1 MPDALHALAIHRASI
16 VVPTKILQLHPSL
29 PIHQPSPL
37 ARWLRRDSTCLP
49 THSSLGRN
57 SLSRSSLGR
66 SCGARTQGRLAP
78 RLAGSRSPACGERR
92 ETGAEAKALSEEE
105 LRPQLV
111 GDLEAGGQG
120 PRAALRRV
128 WLGADHQ
135 RVGSDARRVLR
146 PKLSRKKSFGLS
158 LWGISLT
165 SMATCLPLST
175 APWTRPGTVRDMCS
189 PAKKSTSA

>member
-1 MPDALHALAIHRASI
+1 M
-16 VVPTKILQLHPSL
+16 
-29 PIHQPSPL
+29 
-37 ARWLRRDSTCLP
+37 
-49 THSSLGRN
+49 
-57 SLSRSSLGR
+57 
-66 SCGARTQGRLAP
+66 
-78 RLAGSRSPACGERR
+78 ERR

-105 LRPQLV
+105 LLPQLV

-135 RVGSDARRVLR
+135 RVESDASRVLR

-165 SMATCLPLST
+165 SMATCLPL
-175 APWTRPGTVRDMCS
+175 
-189 PAKKSTSA
+189 